1 MTLVTAAITA
11 YNRADYLPEAVAS
24 AEAQGLDGMEI
35 LVVDDGST
43 DATPRVIEALGER
56 VRAVRREN
64 GGRSAARNTAI
75 AEARGAFIAF
85 LDSDD
90 RWLPG
95 KLERQLAAFRARPE
109 LGMVHG
115 HVEVIDADG
124 TLMPEMSAYHQRLFE
139 EAHAEEPTYARYAFD
154 CRCLST
160 TVMIPRALL
169 EQLGGYDPALLL
181 DDYDLY
187 LRLALEAPIEFL
199 HGAPLAQ
206 YRHHPGQM
214 TSEELTTGQIQ
225 TCVKHLA
232 ILDGRHDVPDRALAE
247 RNLRLML
254 ARSYN
259 VLGDPA
265 AARRTVVEAIRHQ
278 PARIADTALLRQLA
292 ASVKGSLR
300 G

>member
-1 MTLVTAAITA
+1 
-11 YNRADYLPEAVAS
+11 
-24 AEAQGLDGMEI
+24 
-35 LVVDDGST
+35 
-43 DATPRVIEALGER
+43 
-56 VRAVRREN
+56 
-64 GGRSAARNTAI
+64 
-75 AEARGAFIAF
+75 
-85 LDSDD
+85 
-90 RWLPG
+90 
-95 KLERQLAAFRARPE
+95 
-109 LGMVHG
+109 
-115 HVEVIDADG
+115 
-124 TLMPEMSAYHQRLFE
+124 
-139 EAHAEEPTYARYAFD
+139 
-154 CRCLST
+154 
-160 TVMIPRALL
+160 MIPRALL
-169 EQLGGYDPALLL
+169 ERLGGYDPALLL

>member
-11 YNRADYLPEAVAS
+11 YNRAGYLPEAVAS

-43 DATPRVIEALGER
+43 DDTPRVIEELGDR

-75 AEARGAFIAF
+75 EHARGEYVAF

-124 TLMPEMSAYHQRLFE
+124 NVMPEMSAWHQRLFE
-139 EAHAEEPTYARYAFD
+139 EAHAKPPTYARYAFD
-154 CRCLST
+154 CRCFST
-160 TVMIPRALL
+160 TVLIPRALL
-169 EQLGGYDPALLL
+169 ERLGGYDPALLL

-206 YRHHPGQM
+206 YRHHTGQM
-214 TSEELTTGQIQ
+214 TGEELTTGQIQ
-225 TCVKHLA
+225 TCIKHLA
-232 ILDGRHDVPDRALAE
+232 ILDGRDDVPDQALAE

-259 VLGDPA
+259 VLGDSA

-278 PARIADTALLRQLA
+278 PARLADAALLRQLA
-292 ASVKGSLR
+292 ASVKASLR